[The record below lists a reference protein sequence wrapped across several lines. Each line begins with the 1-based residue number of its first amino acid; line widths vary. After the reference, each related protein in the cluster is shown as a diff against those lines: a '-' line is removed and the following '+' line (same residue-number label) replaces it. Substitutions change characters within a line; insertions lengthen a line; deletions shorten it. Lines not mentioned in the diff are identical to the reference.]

1 MKAVHFGAGNIGRGF
16 IGLQLVKSGYD
27 VCFIDVNAEVVEALK
42 TRGAY
47 TVGYAAEEA
56 AVEEVSRVTALN
68 SQTEAE
74 RVVEAIA
81 TADVVTTAVGPTLLA
96 RIAPLL
102 AEGLKQRTTT
112 KNVFVIACENMIEGS
127 SHLQQEV
134 MHHLESIPAN
144 VFFPNAAVDRIVP
157 LQHHDDPL
165 YVEVEPFFE
174 WVIETKALPDGYPV
188 FEGVTYVADITPFIE
203 RKLFTVNTGH
213 AIASYLGALFGKET
227 IAESLQDV
235 RVRRG
240 VQSALYETGWLLLEK
255 YGFDPKDHSAY
266 IQKNI
271 KRFENP
277 RIHDEIVRVA
287 RSPIRKLG
295 PRDRL
300 VKPARELMDRGIE
313 ANGLALGIAAAL
325 TYSDPNDS
333 ESSELNTFIEQ
344 NGIQETVATYLGLE
358 ADERLSQ
365 LIVSQYEQMHPM
377 SDSIA

>member
-42 TRGAY
+42 ARGTY

-56 AVEEVSRVTALN
+56 APEEVSHVTALN

-74 RVVEAIA
+74 RVIEAIA

-112 KNVFVIACENMIEGS
+112 KNIFVIACENMIEGS

>member
-1 MKAVHFGAGNIGRGF
+1 MKAIHFGAGNIGRGF

-42 TRGAY
+42 SRRAY
-47 TVGYAAEEA
+47 TVGYAAEDA
-56 AVEEVSRVTALN
+56 AVEEVSNVTALN

-74 RVVEAIA
+74 RVIEAIA

-96 RIAPLL
+96 KIAPLL
-102 AEGLKQRTTT
+102 AEGIKRRGTM
-112 KNVFVIACENMIEGS
+112 KNVYVIACENMIEGS

-134 MHHLESIPAN
+134 MHHLDMIPSN

-188 FEGVTYVADITPFIE
+188 FEGVTYVTDIIPFIE

-240 VQSALYETGWLLLEK
+240 VQTALYETGWLLLEK

-313 ANGLALGIAAAL
+313 ANGLAQGIAAAL

-333 ESSELNTFIEQ
+333 ESSELNTFIEEH
-344 NGIQETVATYLGLE
+344 GIRQTVTTYLGLE
-358 ADERLSQ
+358 TEERLSQ

>member
-27 VCFIDVNAEVVEALK
+27 VCFVDVNPKLVDELK
-42 TRGAY
+42 SRGTY
-47 TVGYAAEEA
+47 EVGYAAEGMAKET
-56 AVEEVSRVTALN
+56 VTGVTALN
-68 SQTEAE
+68 SLTESKA
-74 RVVEAIA
+74 VIAAIA
-81 TADVVTTAVGPTLLA
+81 EADLVTTAVGPALLEKV
-96 RIAPLL
+96 APLIG
-102 AEGLKQRTTT
+102 AGISQRRG
-112 KNVFVIACENMIEGS
+112 NHPLYVIACENMIGGS
-127 SHLQQEV
+127 SHLEKLV
-134 MHHLESIPAN
+134 KRETDVTSDS
-144 VFFPNAAVDRIVP
+144 VYFPNAAVDRIVP
-157 LQHHDDPL
+157 LQHHDDVL

-174 WVIETKALPDGYPV
+174 WVIETKKLPSDYPV
-188 FEGVTYVADITPFIE
+188 LEGVTYVDDITPFIE

-227 IAESLQDV
+227 IADSLQDV

-240 VQSALYETGWLLLEK
+240 VQTALYETGWLLLEK
-255 YGFDPKDHSAY
+255 YGFDAKAHSAY

-295 PRDRL
+295 PSDRL

-325 TYSDPNDS
+325 TYFDPKDS
-333 ESSELNTFIEQ
+333 ESSELKAFIEK
-344 NGIQETVATYLGLE
+344 NGIEETVATYLDLHP
-358 ADERLSQ
+358 DDRLSQ
-365 LIVSQYEQMHPM
+365 LIMSQYAQMN
-377 SDSIA
+377 DSVNSFA

>member
-47 TVGYAAEEA
+47 TVGYAEEEA

-102 AEGLKQRTTT
+102 AEGLKQRATT

-134 MHHLESIPAN
+134 MHHLESTPGN

>member
-27 VCFIDVNAEVVEALK
+27 VCFVDVNPKLVDELK
-42 TRGAY
+42 SRGTY
-47 TVGYAAEEA
+47 EVGYAAEGMAKET
-56 AVEEVSRVTALN
+56 VTGVTALN
-68 SQTEAE
+68 SLTESKA
-74 RVVEAIA
+74 VIAAIA
-81 TADVVTTAVGPTLLA
+81 EADLVTTAVGPALLEKV
-96 RIAPLL
+96 APLIG
-102 AEGLKQRTTT
+102 AGISQRRG
-112 KNVFVIACENMIEGS
+112 NHPLYVIACENMIGGS
-127 SHLQQEV
+127 SY
-134 MHHLESIPAN
+134 LEKLVKRETDVTSDS
-144 VFFPNAAVDRIVP
+144 VYFPNAAVDRIVP
-157 LQHHDDPL
+157 LQHHDDVL

-174 WVIETKALPDGYPV
+174 WVIETKQLPSDYPV
-188 FEGVTYVADITPFIE
+188 LEGVTYVDDITPFIE

-227 IAESLQDV
+227 IADSLQDV

-240 VQSALYETGWLLLEK
+240 VQTALYETGWLLLEK
-255 YGFDPKDHSAY
+255 YGFDAKAHSAY

-295 PRDRL
+295 PSDRL

-325 TYSDPNDS
+325 TYFDPKDS
-333 ESSELNTFIEQ
+333 ESSELKAFIEK
-344 NGIQETVATYLGLE
+344 NGIEETVATYLDLHP
-358 ADERLSQ
+358 DDRLSQ
-365 LIVSQYEQMHPM
+365 LIMSQYAQMN
-377 SDSIA
+377 DSVNSFA

>member
-1 MKAVHFGAGNIGRGF
+1 MKAIHFGAGNIGRGF

-27 VCFIDVNAEVVEALK
+27 VCFVDVNPELVDALK
-42 TRGAY
+42 FRAAY
-47 TVGYAAEEA
+47 EVGYAAEGMANET
-56 AVEEVSRVTALN
+56 VTGVTALN
-68 SQTEAE
+68 SLTESQT
-74 RVVEAIA
+74 VIEAIA
-81 TADVVTTAVGPTLLA
+81 EADLVTTAVGPALLEKV
-96 RIAPLL
+96 APLI
-102 AEGLKQRTTT
+102 AAGISQRRGDHPLY
-112 KNVFVIACENMIEGS
+112 VIACENMIGGS
-127 SHLQQEV
+127 SHLEKLV
-134 MHHLESIPAN
+134 GRETDVTSAI
-144 VFFPNAAVDRIVP
+144 VYFPNAAVDRIVP
-157 LQHHDDPL
+157 LQRHDDVL

-174 WVIETKALPDGYPV
+174 WVVETKQLPSDYPILK
-188 FEGVTYVADITPFIE
+188 GVTYVDDITPFIE

-240 VQSALYETGWLLLEK
+240 VQTALYETGWLLLEK
-255 YGFDPKDHSAY
+255 YGFDAKTHSAY

-295 PRDRL
+295 PSDRL

-325 TYSDPNDS
+325 TYFDPNDS
-333 ESSELNTFIEQ
+333 ESSELKAFIDK
-344 NGIQETVATYLGLE
+344 NGIEETVVTYLDLRP
-358 ADERLSQ
+358 DDRLSQ
-365 LIVSQYEQMHPM
+365 LIMSQYVQMND
-377 SDSIA
+377 SVNSIA

>member
-42 TRGAY
+42 ARGTY

-56 AVEEVSRVTALN
+56 APEEVSHVTALN

-74 RVVEAIA
+74 RVIEAIA

-134 MHHLESIPAN
+134 MHHLESTPGN

-344 NGIQETVATYLGLE
+344 NGIRKTVATYLGLE

>member
-16 IGLQLVKSGYD
+16 IGLQLVKSGYE
-27 VCFIDVNAEVVEALK
+27 VCFIDVNAQVVEALQS
-42 TRGAY
+42 RQSY

-56 AVEEVSRVTALN
+56 ETETVSNVTALN

-74 RVVEAIA
+74 QVIEAIA

-96 RIAPLL
+96 KIAPLL
-102 AEGLKQRTTT
+102 AKGIEKRSTT
-112 KNVFVIACENMIEGS
+112 KALYVIACENMIEGS
-127 SHLQQEV
+127 SHLRQEV
-134 MHHLESIPAN
+134 LPHLSTLPDN

-174 WVIETKALPDGYPV
+174 WVIETRALPENHPQ
-188 FEGVTYVADITPFIE
+188 FAGVTYVSDITPFIE

-333 ESSELNTFIEQ
+333 ESSELNTFIEKH
-344 NGIQETVATYLGLE
+344 GIRQTVTTYLGLE
-358 ADERLSQ
+358 AEERLSQ

-377 SDSIA
+377 TDSIA